1 MIFWAI
7 STLQIS
13 TNISFEL
20 VFKVGG
26 TYLFDHITRIRC
38 FGLKKLIW
46 WSIKSRTLSY
56 DMSTMDLM
64 MNGNIKIALE
74 LPDFVSFLTSPAC
87 L

>member
-26 TYLFDHITRIRC
+26 TYLFDHITRIRR